1 MFGGGPFLCAA
12 PRLFLFGQEPVKLE
26 IQIHQT
32 ALEGLHL
39 GRQPVVISLGREV
52 EKRQQGG
59 YVLVNFSLVSAAF
72 RRLRSRLWAKTGLV
86 SISSTNRAR
95 FSSPSS

>member
-39 GRQPVVISLGREV
+39 GRQPVVIGLGREV
-52 EKRQQGG
+52 EKRQQDG
-59 YVLVNFSLVSAAF
+59 YVLVNFFLGFCRVPQGCGQGSGQ
-72 RRLRSRLWAKTGLV
+72 RPDW
-86 SISSTNRAR
+86 
-95 FSSPSS
+95 